1 MTVVTNR
8 NQFDISKPTD
18 YLSRKMFLDD
28 AGVVTLQRFEEVKY
42 PKIDEFEKLARAYF
56 WIPEEIDL
64 NKDKAD
70 MKEATEAIKHMFTSN
85 ILRQTTLD
93 SGQGKTPAQIFSPCV
108 SLPEME
114 ALMYVWTFFETNIH
128 SRSYSHI
135 IQNVYNVPKTV
146 FETVHETQHI
156 VDMASSVGEHYNRVH
171 NFNCMLDLS
180 AKFPHLTELKVD
192 TYEHKKAIYLAMH
205 ASYALEAIR
214 FMVSFATSLAMM
226 ENKIFIGNGN
236 IICLILQDELL
247 HAQWTAY
254 ILKTMV
260 KDDPDFAKIK
270 EETTEEVYKIY
281 EDVIAE
287 EKTWAKYLCSKGP
300 VIGLNERILSS
311 FVDYTAKEV
320 LGEIGIKYRGQ
331 FPKSHPIPWFLKHK
345 NIDMKQTALQ
355 ESESVSYVLNA
366 MTDTI
371 DFRELPDL

>member
-1 MTVVTNR
+1 MTTPNR

-18 YLSRKMFLDD
+18 YLNRKMFLDE
-28 AGVVTLQRFEEVKY
+28 AGPVTLQRFEEVKY
-42 PKIDEFEKLARAYF
+42 PKIDEFEKVARAYY
-56 WIPEEIDL
+56 WTPEEIDL
-64 NKDKAD
+64 SKDKAD
-70 MKEATEAIKHMFTSN
+70 MKDATEAIKHMFTSN
-85 ILRQTTLD
+85 LLRQTTLD
-93 SGQGKTPAQIFSPCV
+93 SEQGKTPAQIFSPCV

-114 ALMYVWTFFETNIH
+114 ALMYAWTFFETNIH

-135 IQNVYNVPKTV
+135 IQNIYNVPKTV

-156 VDMASSVGEHYNRVH
+156 VDMASSIGERYNAVH
-171 NFNCMLDLS
+171 QLNCR
-180 AKFPHLTELKVD
+180 AEVYANYPHLTELKVS
-192 TYEHKKAIYLAMH
+192 TYEHKKAIWFAMH

-236 IICLILQDELL
+236 IICLILQDEIL

-270 EETTEEVYKIY
+270 EDTIEETYKIY
-281 EDVIAE
+281 SDVVAE
-287 EKTWAKYLCSKGP
+287 EKTWAKYLCVKGP
-300 VIGLNERILSS
+300 VIGLNERILCD
-311 FVDYTAKEV
+311 FVDFNAAEV
-320 LGEIGIKYRGQ
+320 LGVIGLKYRGTR
-331 FPKSHPIPWFLKHK
+331 PKSHPIPWFLKHK

-366 MTDTI
+366 MTDNI
-371 DFRELPDL
+371 DYRELPDL

>member
-1 MTVVTNR
+1 MTVVNR

-18 YLSRKMFLDD
+18 YLNRKMFLDE
-28 AGVVTLQRFEEVKY
+28 AGPVTLQRFEEVKY

-56 WIPEEIDL
+56 WIPEEVDL
-64 NKDKAD
+64 TKDKAD
-70 MKEATEAIKHMFTSN
+70 MKEATEAIAHMFTSN
-85 ILRQTTLD
+85 VLRQTTLD
-93 SGQGKTPAQIFSPCV
+93 SEQGKTPAQIFSPCV

-135 IQNVYNVPKTV
+135 IQNIYNVPKTV
-146 FETVHETQHI
+146 FETVHETKHI
-156 VDMASSVGEHYNRVH
+156 VDMASSVGEHYNAVH
-171 NFNCMLDLS
+171 RLNCR
-180 AKFPHLTELKVD
+180 AEVHANYPHLTELAVNV
-192 TYEHKKAIYLAMH
+192 YEHKKAIWFAMH

-287 EKTWAKYLCSKGP
+287 EKNWAKYLCSKGP

-320 LGEIGIKYRGQ
+320 LAEIGIKYRGGY
-331 FPKSHPIPWFLKHK
+331 PKSHPIPWFLKHK

-371 DFRELPDL
+371 DYSELPDL